1 MNVLAS
7 LASGTAPSRLA
18 LFSPNYMGECSATAG
33 LGSPCPLEQWFD
45 PQSLSLV
52 ESVALAPR

>member
-45 PQSLSLV
+45 P
-52 ESVALAPR
+52 